1 MITQLPH
8 DLQHHVWD
16 LYTGGLHDRYTARH
30 QRAVAAAASLL
41 AQVDLL
47 CEDAPSRDYLLDWMA
62 HMLRFPHAK
71 PTRALVLIGEDR
83 DGIDQLLILLSRLAP
98 TLQTREP
105 RRDVFGHRNLE
116 MVRLIVLDNPARLH
130 LPSLK
135 SLVSNAALLSGDR
148 VLPSYHRVV
157 LVIPELRAS
166 LANNRRLVNI
176 HCTRGGSEEALR
188 DVLLDT
194 LAMKALRQLL
204 IDRPVPEH
212 F

>member
-1 MITQLPH
+1 
-8 DLQHHVWD
+8 
-16 LYTGGLHDRYTARH
+16 
-30 QRAVAAAASLL
+30 
-41 AQVDLL
+41 
-47 CEDAPSRDYLLDWMA
+47 
-62 HMLRFPHAK
+62 
-71 PTRALVLIGEDR
+71 
-83 DGIDQLLILLSRLAP
+83 
-98 TLQTREP
+98 
-105 RRDVFGHRNLE
+105 